1 MKKII
6 LIALIL
12 HSKLAFSDA
21 LFDSLLTNL
30 NTPLTQ
36 ISFIQ
41 KSTSSTDNV
50 AINYYEKGNGPKV
63 LVFIHGYSCNSNYW
77 WAQLEHFS
85 KTFKV
90 ISVDLGGHGLS
101 GQNRTDYNMSQF
113 GQDVVAVMDHANIN
127 EAILIG
133 HSMGGPVAVEA
144 AVILKD
150 RVRAI
155 IGIDT
160 LHDIAK
166 EPASTFVKLMVG
178 TMFRFSQES
187 ATEKATAGFFIESTN
202 KDLSNWIKAGSRNAP
217 VEASRG
223 SLKSLLGMDYP
234 EQLSKINIPIKTL
247 NSLYFRETK
256 VESNLK
262 QYENLTIEFK
272 ENVGHFIMME
282 QPTSFNL
289 WLEDTLKVLNY

>member
-1 MKKII
+1 
-6 LIALIL
+6 
-12 HSKLAFSDA
+12 
-21 LFDSLLTNL
+21 
-30 NTPLTQ
+30 
-36 ISFIQ
+36 
-41 KSTSSTDNV
+41 
-50 AINYYEKGNGPKV
+50 
-63 LVFIHGYSCNSNYW
+63 
-77 WAQLEHFS
+77 
-85 KTFKV
+85 
-90 ISVDLGGHGLS
+90 
-101 GQNRTDYNMSQF
+101 
-113 GQDVVAVMDHANIN
+113 
-127 EAILIG
+127 
-133 HSMGGPVAVEA
+133 MGGPVAVEA

-234 EQLSKINIPIKTL
+234 EQLSKINIPIKIL